1 MLTPYAA
8 KIAHQT
14 EIHGDIIVD
23 DYFWLRDKENPE
35 VIAYLKAENDYV
47 DKVLAP
53 HAELREHL
61 FQELKARVKEDDD
74 SVPAKKDEYYYYS
87 KMVAGKQ
94 YAMHCRKKG
103 DLNSPEEIVLDENQL
118 AENKTYF
125 RLGTFS
131 ISPNHKLLAYS
142 EDIDGSETYTVRIKN
157 LETNELL
164 QEEIK
169 NTFYSLD
176 WVNDNLTF
184 YYTVLDDNLRPYRL
198 YRHTL
203 GQPID
208 QDELIYEEK
217 DSQFF
222 VGCDKSRDDR
232 YIFLIAN
239 GKITSEQYFVSADDP
254 QGKFAIVEPRRKA
267 HEYSVIHHEGY
278 FYILTNDNAENFRIA
293 RTPVS
298 QPQQKYWQEY
308 IFHDPDRL
316 LEGISEFKDYFIIRE
331 RYQGLSQLR
340 VIELQHQA
348 SHYIEFDDPTYL
360 VFGSSNKE
368 YDTHTFRFGYTSL
381 VLPMTVFEY
390 DLRSRSQTIL
400 KQNEIPG
407 GYDPSEYHSERIFAR
422 SHDGVEV
429 PISLVYRKD
438 FSRDGTHPLYL
449 YGYGSYGASIDPSF
463 STNRLSLLNRG
474 FVYAIA
480 HLRGG
485 SEMGRHW
492 YESGKFLQ
500 KKNTFLD
507 FVACAEHLIAEN
519 YTSAGNIAISG
530 GSAGGLLVGAAI
542 NLKPEL
548 FKVAIARVPF
558 VDVLNTMMD
567 DTLPLTPLEYDE
579 WGNPADETFYRYI
592 RSYSPYDN
600 VEAKAY
606 PHLLITAGLNDPRVT
621 YWEPAKWTAK
631 LRSLKT
637 DDNLLL
643 LKTNIDSG
651 HAGPSGRYEYLKE
664 IALEYTFLLTIF
676 EGDDPL
682 FNSQP

>member
-8 KIAHQT
+8 KVAHQT

-53 HAELREHL
+53 HAELRERL

-74 SVPAKKDEYYYYS
+74 TVPARKDEYYYYS
-87 KMVAGKQ
+87 KMVASKQ
-94 YAMHCRKKG
+94 YAIHCRKKG
-103 DLNSPEEIVLDENQL
+103 DLNSPEEIILDENKL
-118 AENKTYF
+118 AEDKTYF

-131 ISPNHKLLAYS
+131 VSPNHKLLAYS
-142 EDIDGSETYTVRIKN
+142 EDIDGSETYTLRIKN
-157 LETNELL
+157 LETGELL
-164 QEEIK
+164 LEEIK
-169 NTFYSLD
+169 NTFYSLE
-176 WVNDNLTF
+176 WVNDNRTF
-184 YYTVLDDNLRPYRL
+184 YYTVLDENLRPYRL

-203 GQPID
+203 GQPVD
-208 QDELIYEEK
+208 QDELMYEEQN
-217 DSQFF
+217 SQFF

-232 YIFLIAN
+232 YIFLIID

-254 QGKFAIVEPRRKA
+254 QGKFAIIEPRQKG
-267 HEYSVIHHEGY
+267 HEYSVIHHEGS
-278 FYILTNDNAENFRIA
+278 FYILTNNNAENFRIA
-293 RTPVS
+293 RTLVS
-298 QPQQKYWQEY
+298 QPQQEYWQEY
-308 IFHDPDRL
+308 ISHDPDRL

-340 VIELQHQA
+340 VIELQHQG

-400 KQNEIPG
+400 KQNEVPG
-407 GYDPSEYHSERIFAR
+407 GYDPNEYHSERIFAR

-429 PISLVYRKD
+429 PISLIYRKD
-438 FSRDGTHPLYL
+438 FSHDGTHPLYL

-480 HLRGG
+480 HIRGG

-507 FVACAEHLIAEN
+507 FVACAEHLIAQK

-530 GSAGGLLVGAAI
+530 GSAGGLLVGATI

-548 FKVAIARVPF
+548 FKVAIAHVPF

-579 WGNPADETFYRYI
+579 WGNPADEVFYRYI

-606 PHLLITAGLNDPRVT
+606 PHLFITAGLNDPRVT

-651 HAGPSGRYEYLKE
+651 HGGPSGRYEYLKE

-676 EGDDPL
+676 EGDDTL
-682 FNSQP
+682 CNSQS

>member
-14 EIHGDIIVD
+14 EIHGDIIED
-23 DYFWLRDKENPE
+23 DYFWLRDKDNPD
-35 VIAYLKAENDYV
+35 VIAYLKAENNYV

-53 HAELREHL
+53 HTELREHL
-61 FQELKARVKEDDD
+61 FQELKARIKEDDNT
-74 SVPAKKDEYYYYS
+74 VPAKKDEYYYYS

-94 YAMHCRKKG
+94 YAIHCRKKG
-103 DLNSPEEIVLDENQL
+103 DLNSPEEIILDENQL
-118 AENKTYF
+118 AKDKPYF
-125 RLGTFS
+125 SLGIFS
-131 ISPNHKLLAYS
+131 VSPNHKRLAYS
-142 EDIDGSETYTVRIKN
+142 EDIDGSETYTIRIVN
-157 LETNELL
+157 LETGELL
-164 QEEIK
+164 PEAIK
-169 NTFYSLD
+169 NTFYSLE
-176 WVNDNLTF
+176 WVNDNQTF
-184 YYTVLDDNLRPYRL
+184 YYTVLDENLRPYRL

-203 GQPID
+203 GQPLD
-208 QDELIYEEK
+208 RDELIYEEQ

-254 QGKFAIVEPRRKA
+254 QGNFAIVEPRQKG
-267 HEYSVIHHEGY
+267 HEYSVTYHEGY

-293 RTPVS
+293 RTLVS

-308 IFHDPDRL
+308 IPHDPDRL

-340 VIELQHQA
+340 AIELQHQR

-360 VFGSSNKE
+360 VVGSSNKE

-390 DLRSRSQTIL
+390 DLRSRSKTIL
-400 KQNEIPG
+400 KQNEVPG
-407 GYDPSEYHSERIFAR
+407 GYDPNEYHSERIFAR
-422 SHDGVEV
+422 SQDGVEV
-429 PISLVYRKD
+429 PISIVYRKD

-449 YGYGSYGASIDPSF
+449 YGYGSYGASIDPGF
-463 STNRLSLLNRG
+463 STHRLSLLNRG
-474 FVYAIA
+474 FAYAIA
-480 HLRGG
+480 HIRGG

-507 FVACAEHLIAEN
+507 FVACAEHLIVEK

-530 GSAGGLLVGAAI
+530 GSAGGLLVGATI
-542 NLKPEL
+542 NLQPEL

-579 WGNPADETFYRYI
+579 WGNPANEIFYRYI

-643 LKTNIDSG
+643 LKTDMDSG
-651 HAGPSGRYEYLKE
+651 HGGASGRYEYLKE
-664 IALEYTFLLTIF
+664 IALEYTFLLTLF
-676 EGDDPL
+676 ER
-682 FNSQP
+682 SQV